1 MMDKLDFLFLNSPNC
16 MFIIIPIMDIV
27 ITHITILFDIVQGFT
42 TLNTVFR
49 FLFKLYHTLGLERN
63 EGREGGRNIYFSE
76 CNSSLL
82 TLIPLHGLNTSSTA
96 ASHSLLI
103 GHLMAEQAILASFV

>member
-1 MMDKLDFLFLNSPNC
+1 
-16 MFIIIPIMDIV
+16 MFPIIPIVDIV
-27 ITHITILFDIVQGFT
+27 ISHIRILFNIVQAFT
-42 TLNTVFR
+42 TLNTVFSLGFCLSYIR
-49 FLFKLYHTLGLERN
+49 HWAWREFK
-63 EGREGGRNIYFSE
+63 GGKDRDIYFSE

-103 GHLMAEQAILASFV
+103 GHLMAEQATLASFV